1 MKARQQAED
10 TESSR
15 KAAVYLDPG
24 VAQVYLTE
32 SAPDG
37 ASHLA
42 EASLAQWGVE
52 LQGKPGLIVL
62 PVLGGGHW
70 SMLVWAREGDQ
81 YLCRYY
87 DSLKVAERQP
97 RSS

>member
-1 MKARQQAED
+1 M
-10 TESSR
+10 
-15 KAAVYLDPG
+15 
-24 VAQVYLTE
+24 YLTE

-81 YLCRYY
+81 YPCRYY
-87 DSLKVAERQP
+87 DSLKGGGSACREAAKKLVTPVSRGSTEEKADR
-97 RSS
+97 